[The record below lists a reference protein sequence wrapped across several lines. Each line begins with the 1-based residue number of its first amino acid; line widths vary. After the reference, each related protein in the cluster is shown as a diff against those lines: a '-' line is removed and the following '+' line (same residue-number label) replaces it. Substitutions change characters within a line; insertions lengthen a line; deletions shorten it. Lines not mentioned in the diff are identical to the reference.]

1 MQNKITV
8 LLYLSIFVHSLLR
21 LNQYVKPDTFQART
35 VNQMIDPVINY
46 KIISITLSEKQNDNH
61 AFRQG
66 NEDHI
71 TTRDTKFEMLKE

>member
-1 MQNKITV
+1 
-8 LLYLSIFVHSLLR
+8 
-21 LNQYVKPDTFQART
+21 
-35 VNQMIDPVINY
+35 MIDPVINY